1 MDGSISAL
9 PCSPLGPDGPERW
22 TREWGSDR
30 SCPCVDPVE
39 PIRYNSTKVR
49 RDARGDERQTAL
61 KQLALRLRFRT
72 RLALVMLLT
81 MGCTSALLMLTYVN
95 HNRQVKTY
103 VAGQTS
109 DLLQIIQ
116 LTQARIP
123 SDADRKQ
130 ALDAYMK
137 ALKDAGLSSVTLT
150 SPSGEVVA
158 STTPGQVGKK
168 LRIKKRP
175 ANVRPD
181 PITISA
187 ELQDIET
194 DPSFEQKPYLIA
206 FPIVQG
212 DHVLGYAMVRGEMD
226 EMGALLRHMY
236 AVRLGWILATMLVG
250 MLVIV
255 YLAFRFTKPIHTLVA
270 GAEQIAQGNLDVSLP
285 PLGTDEMGRL
295 AGTFNRMV
303 ESLREKRELQERL
316 NQAEKSSLLGRFA
329 ANVAHE
335 VRNSLNFINLSIDQI
350 RAKHS
355 GGEERGA
362 QELQRNLRNIKDEIN
377 RLNRLANDFLAA
389 GRQSPPALA
398 PCDLRATLEQA
409 VALVERQATH
419 QGISIS
425 AEIPADLPVLKAD
438 SGQLKTCFLNILTNA
453 VQAMPEGGEIRITAH
468 TAPAGNGSGQ
478 VLELCFADSGS
489 GIPAEDRERVF
500 APYYST
506 RETGFGLGLAIT
518 RKIVEDHGG
527 RIYVRDAGLP
537 GTEIVIDLPFPASTL
552 AQPAAAAAS
561 SAP

>member
-1 MDGSISAL
+1 MGQDTSRPS
-9 PCSPLGPDGPERW
+9 
-22 TREWGSDR
+22 
-30 SCPCVDPVE
+30 VDPMGS
-39 PIRYNSTKVR
+39 IRYNPQ
-49 RDARGDERQTAL
+49 RDSRSPHGAEREPAL
-61 KQLALRLRFRT
+61 KRLVLHLRFRT

-81 MGCTSALLMLTYVN
+81 MGCTSAILMLAYVH

-123 SDADRKQ
+123 PNADRKQ

-137 ALKDAGLSSVTLT
+137 ALKDAGLSSITLT

-158 STTPGQVGKK
+158 STNPGQVGKK
-168 LRIKKRP
+168 LKIKKRS
-175 ANVRPD
+175 ADTRPD

-187 ELQDIET
+187 ELRDIEM
-194 DPSFEQKPYLIA
+194 DPSAEQKPYLIA

-226 EMGALLRHMY
+226 EVGALLRHMY
-236 AVRLGWILATMLVG
+236 VVRLGWILVTMLMG
-250 MLVIV
+250 MLAIV

-270 GAEQIAQGNLDVSLP
+270 GAEQIAQGNLEVSLP
-285 PLGTDEMGRL
+285 PMGADEMGRL

-303 ESLREKRELQERL
+303 ERLRENRELQERL
-316 NQAEKSSLLGRFA
+316 NQAEKSSLVGRFA

-355 GGEERGA
+355 GGEERTA
-362 QELQRNLRNIKDEIN
+362 VDLQRNLRNIKDEIN
-377 RLNRLANDFLAA
+377 RLNGLVNDFLAA

-398 PCDLRATLEQA
+398 PCDLQATLEQA
-409 VALVERQATH
+409 VALVGRQATR
-419 QGISIS
+419 QGITLTVQV
-425 AEIPADLPVLKAD
+425 PADLPVLQAD
-438 SGQLKTCFLNILTNA
+438 SGQLKTCFLNVLTNA
-453 VQAMPEGGEIRITAH
+453 VQAMPEGGEIHISARAENSR
-468 TAPAGNGSGQ
+468 NGSGG
-478 VLELCFADSGS
+478 VLELCFADTGP
-489 GIPAEDRERVF
+489 GIPVENREKVF

-506 RETGFGLGLAIT
+506 RATGFGLGLAIT

-527 RIYVRDAGLP
+527 RIYVRDRGAP
-537 GTEIVIDLPFPASTL
+537 GTDMVIDLPLPASSH
-552 AQPAAAAAS
+552 AQPAAAAPS
-561 SAP
+561 SAA

>member
-1 MDGSISAL
+1 MGL
-9 PCSPLGPDGPERW
+9 
-22 TREWGSDR
+22 
-30 SCPCVDPVE
+30 
-39 PIRYNSTKVR
+39 IRYNSQKDSKTVR
-49 RDARGDERQTAL
+49 GLEKAPVL
-61 KQLALRLRFRT
+61 KRLGLHLRFRT

-81 MGCTSALLMLTYVN
+81 MGCTSAILMLAYVH
-95 HNRQVKTY
+95 HNRQVKAY

-123 SDADRKQ
+123 PNTDRKQ

-168 LRIKKRP
+168 LRIKKPP

-194 DPSFEQKPYLIA
+194 DPSVEQKPYLIA

-226 EMGALLRHMY
+226 EMGALLRRMY
-236 AVRLGWILATMLVG
+236 AVRLAWILVTMLVG

-255 YLAFRFTKPIHTLVA
+255 YLAFLFTKPIHTLVA
-270 GAEQIAQGNLDVSLP
+270 GAEQIARGDLEVSLP
-285 PLGTDEMGRL
+285 PMGTDEMGRL
-295 AGTFNRMV
+295 AETFNRMV
-303 ESLREKRELQERL
+303 ERLRENRELQERL

-329 ANVAHE
+329 ATVAHE

-355 GGEERGA
+355 RGEERA
-362 QELQRNLRNIKDEIN
+362 AVELQRNLRNIKDEIN
-377 RLNRLANDFLAA
+377 RLNRLVNDFLAV

-398 PCDLRATLEQA
+398 PCDLRVTLEQA
-409 VALVERQATH
+409 VALVERQAVR
-419 QGISIS
+419 QGISITS
-425 AEIPADLPVLKAD
+425 GLPADLPILQAD

-453 VQAMPEGGEIRITAH
+453 VQAMPERGEIRITAH
-468 TAPAGNGSGQ
+468 TAHAGNGSGE
-478 VLELCFADSGS
+478 VLELCFADTGP
-489 GIPAEDRERVF
+489 GIPADDREKVF

-527 RIYVRDAGLP
+527 RIYVREGGAP
-537 GTEIVIDLPFPASTL
+537 GTEMVIDLPLPARTL
-552 AQPAAAAAS
+552 AQPAAAARS
-561 SAP
+561 SAA

>member
-1 MDGSISAL
+1 MEADTH
-9 PCSPLGPDGPERW
+9 CPL
-22 TREWGSDR
+22 
-30 SCPCVDPVE
+30 VDPVE
-39 PIRYNSTKVR
+39 PIRYNSTKVK
-49 RDARGDERQTAL
+49 RDARGDERRTTL
-61 KQLALRLRFRT
+61 KQLALHLRFRT

-109 DLLQIIQ
+109 DLLQIIS

-123 SDADRKQ
+123 PNADRKQ

-158 STTPGQVGKK
+158 STTPGQVGRK
-168 LRIKKRP
+168 LRIKKP
-175 ANVRPD
+175 SANVRPD

-187 ELQDIET
+187 ELHDIET
-194 DPSFEQKPYLIA
+194 DPSFEQRPYLIA
-206 FPIVQG
+206 FPIIQG
-212 DHVLGYAMVRGEMD
+212 DRVLGYAMVRGEMD

-236 AVRLGWILATMLVG
+236 AVRLGWILALMLVG

-255 YLAFRFTKPIHTLVA
+255 YLAFRFTKPIHTLVE
-270 GAEQIAQGNLDVSLP
+270 GAEQVAQGNLQVSLP

-295 AGTFNRMV
+295 AGTFNHMV
-303 ESLREKRELQERL
+303 ESLRENRELQERL

-335 VRNSLNFINLSIDQI
+335 VRNSLNFINLSIDHI

-377 RLNRLANDFLAA
+377 RLNQLVNDFLAV

-398 PCDLRATLEQA
+398 PCDLKATLEQA
-409 VALVERQATH
+409 VALVERQAAR
-419 QGISIS
+419 QGISTAVS
-425 AEIPADLPVLKAD
+425 VPADLPALQAD
-438 SGQLKTCFLNILTNA
+438 RAQLKTCFLNILTNA
-453 VQAMPEGGEIRITAH
+453 VQAMPEGGKLHITARA
-468 TAPAGNGSGQ
+468 APAGNGSEQ
-478 VLELCFADSGS
+478 ALELCFADSGP
-489 GIPAEDRERVF
+489 GIPVEDREKVF

-506 RETGFGLGLAIT
+506 RATGFGLGLAIT

-527 RIYVRDAGLP
+527 RIYVRDHASR
-537 GTEIVIDLPFPASTL
+537 GTQMVIDLPLPAGPL
-552 AQPAAAAAS
+552 PQPVPAAQF
-561 SAP
+561 SAT